1 MLACYQEIMK
11 EEKRS
16 WPWQT
21 SVFDFKSY
29 SGIHVSPPALLA
41 IGDDDLDN
49 LKTVQEEVPP
59 P

>member
-1 MLACYQEIMK
+1 MK
-11 EEKRS
+11 DEKRS

-21 SVFDFKSY
+21 SVFDLKPS
-29 SGIHVSPPALLA
+29 SGMHVSPPALLT

-49 LKTVQEEVPP
+49 LITCQEEVPP